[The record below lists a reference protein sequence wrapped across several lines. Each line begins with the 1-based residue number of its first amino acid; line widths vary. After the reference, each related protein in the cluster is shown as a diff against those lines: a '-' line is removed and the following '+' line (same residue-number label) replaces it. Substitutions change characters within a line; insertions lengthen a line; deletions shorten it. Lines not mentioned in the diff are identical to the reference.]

1 MKKLFKMMSLIAAVI
16 FGSMAMYSCTT
27 EDDDLGGDD
36 DGPHI
41 KGPKWV
47 LVDIKT
53 PTITAED
60 FRKQN
65 ECTIYDRDSV
75 EMVATKKN
83 FSGYYSETVEDY
95 GGSWSNGHYLF
106 RFEISEIPQ
115 ELEGGGKITLYSK
128 ISLSDDCYWGYDDG
142 NRNVEFY
149 YYHCRCYIDCR
160 IGENKIRVP
169 EKDWDKCGGYNLPI
183 VIANENEPDIFKSE
197 ASIIGDVPM
206 GKEAGERIE
215 LTMESTHCVW
225 DKYIE
230 ATYTYEWRE

>member
-1 MKKLFKMMSLIAAVI
+1 MKNLIKLMSLIAAVI

-27 EDDDLGGDD
+27 DDDVLGDDD

-65 ECTIYDRDSV
+65 EDTIYDRDSV
-75 EMVATKKN
+75 EMVATKKS
-83 FSGYYSETVEDY
+83 FSGYYSETVENY
-95 GGSWSNGHYLF
+95 GGAWSGGHFLF
-106 RFEISEIPQ
+106 RFEITKIPQ
-115 ELEGGGKITLYSK
+115 ELEGGGKISLYSK
-128 ISLSDDCYWGYDDG
+128 ASLPEHYGAKDNNNDYAEWA
-142 NRNVEFY
+142 
-149 YYHCRCYIDCR
+149 YYHCQCYVDCR
-160 IGENKIRVP
+160 IDGNKIRVP
-169 EKDWDKCGGYNLPI
+169 EKDWDKCGGYNLP
-183 VIANENEPDIFKSE
+183 VVQMNNNEPDIYESE
-197 ASIIGDVPM
+197 AMIIGDVPM

-225 DKYIE
+225 DKYIG

>member
-1 MKKLFKMMSLIAAVI
+1 MKNLFKMMSLIAAVI

-65 ECTIYDRDSV
+65 EDTIYDRDSV

-83 FSGYYSETVEDY
+83 FSGYYSETVEEH
-95 GGSWSNGHYLF
+95 GGPWSNGHYLF
-106 RFEISEIPQ
+106 RFEISEIHK
-115 ELEGGGKITLYSK
+115 LKVS
-128 ISLSDDCYWGYDDG
+128 
-142 NRNVEFY
+142 N
-149 YYHCRCYIDCR
+149 
-160 IGENKIRVP
+160 ENK
-169 EKDWDKCGGYNLPI
+169 
-183 VIANENEPDIFKSE
+183 FQ
-197 ASIIGDVPM
+197 
-206 GKEAGERIE
+206 
-215 LTMESTHCVW
+215 
-225 DKYIE
+225 
-230 ATYTYEWRE
+230 